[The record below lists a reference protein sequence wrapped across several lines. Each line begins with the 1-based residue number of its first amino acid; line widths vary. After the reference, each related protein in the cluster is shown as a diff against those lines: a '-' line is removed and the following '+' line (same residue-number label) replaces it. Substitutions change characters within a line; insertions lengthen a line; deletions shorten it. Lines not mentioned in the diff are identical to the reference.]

1 MSSDDCP
8 EWKLSRFAGLNGG
21 ISRVVTF
28 FKRIMSENSAS
39 PAISYLDDLLQ
50 FCMRRAVVTDSTED
64 LVSEMSN
71 ALIHYQTRCMILR
84 VRTEQLHEIQVVWF
98 QNETE
103 LVAQDRRLL
112 RRIVQ
117 LVNEVEEQFKNLP

>member
-1 MSSDDCP
+1 
-8 EWKLSRFAGLNGG
+8 
-21 ISRVVTF
+21 
-28 FKRIMSENSAS
+28 
-39 PAISYLDDLLQ
+39 
-50 FCMRRAVVTDSTED
+50 
-64 LVSEMSN
+64 
-71 ALIHYQTRCMILR
+71 MILR